1 MIVLLYKDA
10 YLNTKKLDASLPSSV
25 VSLLCEFDYVFL
37 EEVPHG
43 LPLI

>member
-10 YLNTKKLDASLPSSV
+10 YLNTKKLDASLFSSV
-25 VSLLCEFDYVFL
+25 VSLLYEFDYVFL